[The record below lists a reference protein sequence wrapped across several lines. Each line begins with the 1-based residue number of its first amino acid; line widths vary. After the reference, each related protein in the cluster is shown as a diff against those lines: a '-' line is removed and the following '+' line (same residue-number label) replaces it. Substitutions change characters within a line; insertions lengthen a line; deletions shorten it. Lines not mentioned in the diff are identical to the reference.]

1 MTFLHFAVLAPFLF
15 AVLVPFLFKYIRKIH
30 TGWFVLFVPLILFIY
45 FLSFISVTSD
55 GRDELQRMEW
65 VPSLGINFDL
75 YVDGLSLLFALL
87 ITGIGTL
94 VILYS
99 IFYLAGKK
107 ERLNHFYVY
116 ILLFMGAMLGVVLS
130 DNIIVLYVFWEIT
143 SISSALLISYWYS
156 KKASVYGAQ
165 KSMYITVF
173 GGLSMLGG
181 FSLLYVMAGTFSI
194 REMVGN
200 ADVILGHDLFLAAM
214 ILVLLGA
221 FTKSAQFPFHIWL
234 PDAMEAPTPVSA
246 YLHSATMVKAGIY
259 LVARMTPV
267 FAGGAEWF
275 WIITSFGIFTMLW
288 GAVSAV
294 RQKDLKAI
302 LAFSTVSQ
310 LGMIMSLL
318 GAGSAAFYY
327 MDGDNALYTT
337 AILAAIFHLINHATF
352 KGSLFMVAGIVDHET
367 GTRDIRKLGGLM
379 TIMPVTA
386 TISFIGLAA
395 MAGLPPFNG
404 FLSKELFFTG
414 ITNVVQYDMWNGD
427 TIGMILPVVAWIASI
442 FTFAYSAIIFFRTF
456 RGKFKPEALPVKK
469 VHEAPAG
476 LLISPIVLAVAVLLI
491 SIFPNMLAYTI
502 IEPAMM
508 SILPGILSEGSAFYV
523 DIYHWHGINLEL
535 MMTAGAVALGI
546 VVYITM
552 DKWSKLG
559 IYQRER
565 DIMTAAYDNGYDLL
579 IKGSQILTR
588 AQMTGMLRD
597 YLVYMLLF
605 IVGIMFYTMFRFEG
619 FHFGMDNASD
629 IDIFMYFILGAL
641 VITVLLL
648 PKVNNR
654 MTAIIL
660 AGFAGFLVAFIFT
673 VFRAP
678 DLALTQLM
686 VETVS
691 VLLFMAVFYHL
702 PNLTKD
708 DITPLTKTIN
718 IVIAGLAG
726 LMVTLVS
733 ISAFT
738 FGQTTSLAAI
748 SEYYIENSKI
758 LAGGYNMVN
767 VVLVDFRGLDT
778 MLELLVLGI
787 AALGVV
793 SLIKL
798 KVRES
803 DDV

>member
-1 MTFLHFAVLAPFLF
+1 MTLLHIAVLAPFLF
-15 AVLVPFLFKYIRKIH
+15 ALLVPFLFKYLRKIH
-30 TGWFVLFVPLILFIY
+30 TGWFVMIVPLVLFIY
-45 FLSFISVTSD
+45 FVSYLPTTSD
-55 GRDELQRMEW
+55 GHTVMKRFEW

-99 IFYLAGKK
+99 IYYLAGKK

-130 DNIIVLYVFWEIT
+130 DNIIVLYVFWEVT
-143 SISSALLISYWYS
+143 SISSALLISYWYT
-156 KKASVYGAQ
+156 KDASVYGAQ
-165 KSMYITVF
+165 KSMYVTVF
-173 GGLSMLGG
+173 GGLTMLGG
-181 FSLLYVMAGTFSI
+181 FSLLYVMAETFSI
-194 REMVGN
+194 REMIAGSDIIMN
-200 ADVILGHDLFLAAM
+200 HELFLPAM
-214 ILVLLGA
+214 ILVLVGA

-267 FAGGAEWF
+267 FGGGAEWF

-288 GAVSAV
+288 GGISAL

-302 LAFSTVSQ
+302 LAFSTISQ

-337 AILAAIFHLINHATF
+337 AILAAVFHLINHATF
-352 KGSLFMVAGIVDHET
+352 KGSLFMVAGIIDHET

-379 TIMPVTA
+379 TIMPISA
-386 TISFIGLAA
+386 TLSVIGLAA

-414 ITNVVQYDMWNGD
+414 IMNVVQYDMWNGD
-427 TIGMILPVVAWIASI
+427 TIGFILPVIAWIASI
-442 FTFAYSAIIFFRTF
+442 FTFTYSAIIFFRTF
-456 RGKFKPEALPVKK
+456 RGKFKPDMLPVKK
-469 VHEAPAG
+469 VHEAPIG
-476 LLISPIVLAVAVLLI
+476 MLISPIILVLAVLVI
-491 SIFPNMLAYTI
+491 SIFPNMLAYTV

-508 SILPGILSEGSAFYV
+508 SILPGILSEGSSFYV

-535 MMTAGAVALGI
+535 TMTIG
-546 VVYITM
+546 VVIIGTILYMTM

-559 IYQRER
+559 IYQKEQ
-565 DIMTAAYDNGYDLL
+565 DIITTVYDYGYDAL
-579 IKGSQILTR
+579 IKGSQLITR

-597 YLVYMLLF
+597 YLVYMLIF
-605 IVGIMFYTMFRFEG
+605 IVGLMTYTMFRFEG
-619 FHFGMDNASD
+619 FHFSMENASD
-629 IDIFMYFILGAL
+629 IDLFMYVILATL
-641 VITVLLL
+641 SVTIILL

-660 AGFAGFLVAFIFT
+660 AGFVGFLVAFIFT

-691 VLLFMAVFYHL
+691 VILFMAVFYHL

-708 DITPLTKTIN
+708 NIAPLTKSIN
-718 IVIAGLAG
+718 IVVAGMSG
-726 LMVTLVS
+726 LMVTFVS

-738 FGQTTSLAAI
+738 YGQMTPFEAI
-748 SEYYIENSKI
+748 SQYFIENSKS
-758 LAGGYNMVN
+758 LGGGYNMVN
-767 VVLVDFRGLDT
+767 VILVDFRGLDT

-787 AALGVV
+787 AALGVI

-798 KVRES
+798 RVGES

>member
-1 MTFLHFAVLAPFLF
+1 MTLLHIAVLAPFLF
-15 AVLVPFLFKYIRKIH
+15 ALLVPFLFKYLRKIH
-30 TGWFVLFVPLILFIY
+30 TGWFVMIVPLVLFIY
-45 FLSFISVTSD
+45 FVSYLPTTSD
-55 GRDELQRMEW
+55 GHTVMKRFEW

-99 IFYLAGKK
+99 IYYLAGKK

-116 ILLFMGAMLGVVLS
+116 ILLFMGAMLGLVLS
-130 DNIIVLYVFWEIT
+130 DNIIVLYVFWEVT
-143 SISSALLISYWYS
+143 SISSALLISYWYT
-156 KKASVYGAQ
+156 KDASVYGAQ
-165 KSMYITVF
+165 KSMYVTVF
-173 GGLSMLGG
+173 GGLTMLGG
-181 FSLLYVMAGTFSI
+181 FSLLYVMAETFSI
-194 REMVGN
+194 REMIAGSDIIMN
-200 ADVILGHDLFLAAM
+200 HELFLPAM
-214 ILVLLGA
+214 ILVLVGA

-267 FAGGAEWF
+267 FGGGAEWF

-288 GAVSAV
+288 GGISAL

-302 LAFSTVSQ
+302 LAFSTISQ

-337 AILAAIFHLINHATF
+337 AILAAVFHLINHATF
-352 KGSLFMVAGIVDHET
+352 KGSLFMVAGIIDHET

-379 TIMPVTA
+379 TIMPISA
-386 TISFIGLAA
+386 TLSVIGLAA

-414 ITNVVQYDMWNGD
+414 IMNVVQYDMWNGD
-427 TIGMILPVVAWIASI
+427 TIGFILPVIAWIASI
-442 FTFAYSAIIFFRTF
+442 FTFTYSAIIFFRTF
-456 RGKFKPEALPVKK
+456 RGKFKPDMLPVKK
-469 VHEAPAG
+469 VHEAPIG
-476 LLISPIVLAVAVLLI
+476 MLISPIILVLAVLVI
-491 SIFPNMLAYTI
+491 SIFPNMLAYTV

-508 SILPGILSEGSAFYV
+508 SILPGILSEGSSFYV

-535 MMTAGAVALGI
+535 TMTIG
-546 VVYITM
+546 VVIIGTILYMTM

-559 IYQRER
+559 IYQKEQ
-565 DIMTAAYDNGYDLL
+565 DIITTVYDYGYDAL
-579 IKGSQILTR
+579 IKGSQLITR

-597 YLVYMLLF
+597 YLVYMLIF
-605 IVGIMFYTMFRFEG
+605 IVGLMTYTMFRFEG
-619 FHFGMDNASD
+619 FHFSMENASD
-629 IDIFMYFILGAL
+629 IDLFMYVILATL
-641 VITVLLL
+641 SVTIILL

-660 AGFAGFLVAFIFT
+660 AGFVGFLVAFIFT

-691 VLLFMAVFYHL
+691 VILFMAVFYHL

-708 DITPLTKTIN
+708 NIAPLTKSIN
-718 IVIAGLAG
+718 IVVAGMSG
-726 LMVTLVS
+726 LMVTFVS

-738 FGQTTSLAAI
+738 YGQMTPFEAI
-748 SEYYIENSKI
+748 SQYFIENSKS
-758 LAGGYNMVN
+758 LGGGYNMVN
-767 VVLVDFRGLDT
+767 VILVDFRGLDT

-787 AALGVV
+787 AALGVI

-798 KVRES
+798 RVGES